1 MSQEIIVPRLGW
13 SMEEGA
19 FVGWLK
25 PDGAVVRAG
34 EPLFTI
40 EGDKAAQEIES
51 IDTGILRIA
60 PNGPR
65 PGDPVRVGDVLGLLV
80 SIGAAAQAETPRPPA
95 PQTPEPEKPNP
106 PAVAAAVT
114 VANAPATIPPTIA
127 PTSPAPAEPPQ
138 PQRRA
143 PAISPRALRIAAELG
158 VDWIALTG
166 SGRTGRIRE
175 RDVRAAGP
183 KPRAVGSDTRR
194 VIAQRMRTSLAKT
207 APVTLHTTA
216 DATHLVE
223 LRRHLKA
230 TLPPGS
236 AIPSYLDMVVKATAT
251 ALQRHPALNARW
263 EDDTLVHLPVQHIGI
278 AVDTEMG
285 LLVPVLRDVDARAIT
300 ELAVGSQALIERA
313 RARQLS
319 AEELRG
325 GTFTVT
331 SLGAFGIEAFTPI
344 INYPEIAILG
354 VGRIQRQPV
363 VVGDQIVARERV
375 SLSLTFDHC
384 ALDGAPAARFLQT
397 LVALLEHPL
406 ELTQTA

>member
-106 PAVAAAVT
+106 PAVT

-127 PTSPAPAEPPQ
+127 PASPAPAEPPPPPP

-158 VDWIALTG
+158 VDWTALTG

-207 APVTLHTTA
+207 APVTLHTTT

-230 TLPPGS
+230 TLPPSS

-263 EDDTLVHLPVQHIGI
+263 EDDTLVLLPVQHIGI

-313 RARQLS
+313 RARQLT

-344 INYPEIAILG
+344 INYPEVAILG